1 MLKID
6 PLIDLFFPGE
16 PWEKRAGL
24 IAQCGYRFVETW
36 KGADASELQKMSMN
50 GVRLVSIVMNFA
62 TEAEVAPINAKNL
75 SAFLERI
82 DKMADNALSAGC
94 KQGIV
99 TAGQQVGGRGYQTQ
113 RAALV
118 EALTKAGERVKDRG
132 FSLNL
137 EPLNTE
143 VDHAGYFL
151 SDPADAVA
159 ICKETGCPNV
169 KILFD
174 VYHMAIMRGN
184 LTEFLRN
191 NIRWIGHFHTAA
203 VPGRHEPENGETNY
217 PFLLAEIEKLGY
229 DGYIGLEYIPLLES
243 RESLLQTKHYF
254 GVKQ

>member
-1 MLKID
+1 MLKVA
-6 PLIDLFFPGE
+6 PLIDLFFPKQ
-16 PWEKRAGL
+16 PWDTRAAQ
-24 IAQCGYRFVETW
+24 IAGCGFSFVETW
-36 KGADASELQKMSMN
+36 QGKNPAELQQMSTN
-50 GVRLVSIVMNFA
+50 GIQLISIVMNFGG
-62 TEAEVAPINAKNL
+62 EADVAPIRKENL
-75 SAFLERI
+75 PAFLERI

-99 TAGQQVGGRGYQTQ
+99 TTGQQVGGRGYQTQ

-118 EALTKAGERVKDRG
+118 EALAQAGERVKARG

-159 ICKETGCPNV
+159 VCKETGCSNV
-169 KILFD
+169 KVLFD

-203 VPGRHEPENGETNY
+203 VPGRHEPMNGETNY
-217 PFLLAEIEKLGY
+217 PFLLSEIEKLGY
-229 DGYIGLEYIPLLES
+229 DGYIGLEYMPLLES
-243 RESLLQTKHYF
+243 RESLLQTKKYF
-254 GVKQ
+254 GV